1 METVR
6 LERSDDGHLLSI
18 VAEGPYTL
26 AEVKAVIGAATA
38 DAPPDRDCCLLM
50 DIRRS
55 EASPSTGDLQDF
67 AKFLGNLPT
76 HVAARSAWL
85 VSEDLQFGLARML
98 SVYAEERGITIQ
110 VFRESDAARAWLREG
125 HAAGHAGDRST
136 GGAYLG

>member
-1 METVR
+1 METVK
-6 LERSDDGHLLSI
+6 LARSDDGILLSV

-55 EASPSTGDLQDF
+55 EANPSPDDIRDF
-67 AKFLGNLPT
+67 AEFLGNLPT

-85 VSEDLQFGLARML
+85 VSEDLRFGLARML

-110 VFRESDAARAWLREG
+110 VFRELDAARTWLHEG

-136 GGAYLG
+136 GGASRG

>member
-6 LERSDDGHLLSI
+6 LERSDDGHVLSV

-55 EASPSTGDLQDF
+55 AALPSTDDIRDF
-67 AKFLGNLPT
+67 AEFLGDLPT
-76 HVAARSAWL
+76 HVAARSAWV
-85 VSEDLQFGLARML
+85 VSGDLRFGLVRML
-98 SVYAEERGITIQ
+98 SAYAEERGITLE
-110 VFRESDAARAWLREG
+110 VFRELDAARTWLHEG

-136 GGAYLG
+136 GGASLD